1 MMENAAL
8 RDYLVHTAEKEIIVH
23 GIRYKLTYE
32 DGQPVLTTFDEEFKI
47 WVELRFAKDGS
58 NDQHILKN
66 ISQLIL
72 EMFVG

>member
-1 MMENAAL
+1 MLEKAVL
-8 RDYLVHTAEKEIIVH
+8 LEYPTYPVEKEIMVH

-32 DGQPVLTTFDEEFKI
+32 DGQPVLTTFDQEFKI

>member
-1 MMENAAL
+1 MMGKAAL
-8 RDYLVHTAEKEIIVH
+8 LDYPVNPVGKEITIH

-32 DGQPVLTTFDEEFKI
+32 DGQPVLTTFDQEFKI

-58 NDQHILKN
+58 NDQHILKS